1 MKPVGANVIDGNAIA
16 GEIRDELRGRVAAL
30 YRRGVLPGLAF
41 VLVGDNPASASY
53 VRGKNKDS
61 AEIGIQGE
69 TMHLPA
75 ETTQDE
81 LLAVIQGVNDDDA
94 YHGMIVQ
101 LPLPDHLDPEGA
113 LRAVS
118 PDKDVDC
125 LHPFNAGLLLQ
136 GNPRFRPATP
146 WGVQELLTRSGNDPA
161 GKHVVICGRSNLV
174 GKPLAAMLMQKARG
188 ANATVTI
195 CHTGTGELTRIT
207 SQADILVA
215 AMGVPRYLKADAVR
229 EGAVVIDVGV
239 NQIEDS
245 SKKRGYRLVGDV
257 DYEAVA
263 DKASAITPV
272 PGGVGP
278 MTRAMLLANTVAAAE
293 AAAP

>member
-1 MKPVGANVIDGNAIA
+1 MSAKVIDGNAIA
-16 GEIRDELRGRVAAL
+16 GEIREDLRRRVAAL
-30 YRRGVLPGLAF
+30 NDRGIQPGLAF

-69 TMHLPA
+69 TIHLPV

-81 LLAVIQGVNDDDA
+81 LLAVIHGVNDDDA

-101 LPLPDHLDPEGA
+101 LPLPDHLDPDGA
-113 LRAVS
+113 LRAVL
-118 PDKDVDC
+118 PEKDVDC

-146 WGVQELLTRSGNDPA
+146 WGVQELLIRSHNDPA

-174 GKPLAAMLMQKARG
+174 GKPLAAMLMQKAGG

-195 CHTGTGELTRIT
+195 CHTGTPNVADHTRR
-207 SQADILVA
+207 ADILVA
-215 AMGVPRYLKADAVR
+215 AMGVPRYIKADAVK

-239 NQIEDS
+239 NQVEDS

-257 DYEAVA
+257 DYDDVI
-263 DKASAITPV
+263 DKTSAITPV